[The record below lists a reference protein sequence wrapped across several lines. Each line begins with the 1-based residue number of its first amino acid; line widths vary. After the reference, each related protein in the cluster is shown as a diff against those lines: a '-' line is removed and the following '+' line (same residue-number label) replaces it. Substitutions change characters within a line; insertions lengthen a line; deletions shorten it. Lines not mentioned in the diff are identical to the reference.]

1 MLKPTG
7 NGESTIIASVDDGNY
22 TVIVRGNNCTT
33 GVELV
38 EACRLHQSLRK
49 AEQLDGVS
57 PYQRLSTKI
66 FTGRATL
73 CGAGLRPLVFYPQ
86 QPSAICLGLP
96 ELDRISLGIS

>member
-1 MLKPTG
+1 SLNATD
-7 NGESTIIASVDDGNY
+7 NGESAIIASLAAGNY
-22 TVIVRGNNCTT
+22 TVIVRGNNGTT
-33 GVELV
+33 GVALV
-38 EACRLHQSLRK
+38 EAYRLHEGLRK
-49 AEQLDGVS
+49 AERLDGVS
-57 PYQRLSTKI
+57 PYQRVSTKI